1 MVRCRSARDKPFF
14 AISPRFR
21 AQALPPRPFPFATS
35 DRAARCRGAAPVRSS
50 DAHRRSCWRALD
62 ARSRTPRRSTACQA
76 QRSICRAVSPT
87 VTGRVAPATSRR
99 QCPVTCM
106 TTAVTADVIGLSAI
120 HWPITAAATSSTA
133 AGAAHDR
140 NPCHR
145 ILLLPTHCQ
154 ELIPPPSGRA
164 ARGPPARMSAALVR
178 TSRQRGQSLERHV
191 DALFLGG
198 PAARLDAA
206 RIIRVGFPAGRQ
218 SLLRPPT
225 PIIYAAGDDPAD
237 VGITTGSAQGRE
249 QSRVPVLCR

>member
-62 ARSRTPRRSTACQA
+62 ARSRTPRRATACQA

-154 ELIPPPSGRA
+154 ELIPPAVRPVGLQHECQRLLSERPDNAAKASSDMSTPCFLA
-164 ARGPPARMSAALVR
+164 ARRRASMRPGSSGWAFLPDDNRSCVR
-178 TSRQRGQSLERHV
+178 PRQ
-191 DALFLGG
+191 
-198 PAARLDAA
+198 
-206 RIIRVGFPAGRQ
+206 
-218 SLLRPPT
+218 
-225 PIIYAAGDDPAD
+225 
-237 VGITTGSAQGRE
+237 
-249 QSRVPVLCR
+249 